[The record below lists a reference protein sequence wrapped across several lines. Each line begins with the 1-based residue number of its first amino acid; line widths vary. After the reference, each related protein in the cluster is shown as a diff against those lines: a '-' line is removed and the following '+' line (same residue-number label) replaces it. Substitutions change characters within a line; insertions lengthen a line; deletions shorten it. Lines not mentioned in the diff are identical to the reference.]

1 MWFSSQQLYF
11 SFNPARLCICPACI
25 NVSRCAWAHLFP
37 LLLLSQPVRW
47 SSAATHQQRERNK
60 EAETDQLPFETL
72 NQFPSHR
79 HQSPASSGVYRYEI
93 FRLSLQLPRSSNI
106 HPLKVTAETTELRNK
121 DLILRGWHF
130 LFCNNTV
137 FVLLLLSSLLV
148 QIWLKKAQ
156 ICFGLNIFMFLQL
169 KLN

>member
-1 MWFSSQQLYF
+1 MWFFLLQLYF
-11 SFNPARLCICPACI
+11 PFNPARLCICPACI

-79 HQSPASSGVYRYEI
+79 HQSPASSWVYRYEI

-130 LFCNNTV
+130 FATTLCLYYYFNQVCWWK
-137 FVLLLLSSLLV
+137 FDFKRHKSVLDYTFL
-148 QIWLKKAQ
+148 
-156 ICFGLNIFMFLQL
+156 CFFS
-169 KLN
+169 